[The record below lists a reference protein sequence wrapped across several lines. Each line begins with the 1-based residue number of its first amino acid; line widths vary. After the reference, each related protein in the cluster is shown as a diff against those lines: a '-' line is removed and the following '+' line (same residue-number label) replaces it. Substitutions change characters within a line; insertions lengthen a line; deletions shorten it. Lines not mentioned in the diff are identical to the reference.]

1 MELLCIVHPRG
12 GSPTLGNFQLFGSY
26 KLSFKFRFAV
36 FQQHRNH
43 FGQVIAEFFN
53 GIALRMRPRPSR
65 HITNINIRL
74 SVFFNDCGEGFHM
87 QRLYLG
93 ALPE

>member
-26 KLSFKFRFAV
+26 KLGFKFGFAV
-36 FQQHRNH
+36 FQQHGNH

-65 HITNINIRL
+65 HITNINTRL